1 MIFEGSRTR
10 RISVIALLTAL
21 NLSTDYAMFPLF
33 NVKLMDSIVFFAGL
47 MFGLEVGLSVGALT
61 WLVYGT
67 INPLGSA
74 PGGLLIFLMLS
85 EMIYAVF
92 GWLTARWLDFSG
104 YRIPERCLLFGFLG
118 FIGAFLY
125 DLNTIVTYAV
135 FLGTSLPAAL
145 LLLFPAVPFMIAHEA
160 SDFAFFATVVPAL
173 YRVISKS
180 PPLKVFDQRFSM
192 RQE

>member
-1 MIFEGSRTR
+1 
-10 RISVIALLTAL
+10 
-21 NLSTDYAMFPLF
+21 MFPLF

-47 MFGLEVGLSVGALT
+47 VFGLEIGISVAGLT

-74 PGGLLIFLMLS
+74 PAGLLAFLMLS

-92 GWLTARWLDFSG
+92 GWFTARWLDFSG
-104 YRIPERCLLFGFLG
+104 YRIPEKCLLFGFLG

-125 DLNTIVTYAV
+125 DLNTIVTYTV
-135 FLGTSLPAAL
+135 FVGASLPAAF

-180 PPLKVFDQRFSM
+180 APFKLLDQRIPM
-192 RQE
+192 RQG